1 MISLHLRLGYK
12 DFLRYELLG
21 SMSIL
26 FILSKFLRYFSSL
39 VKIFLIGDSL
49 VRASLKHE
57 DFDQVPQ
64 LEASKAK
71 KTKTL
76 LE

>member
-1 MISLHLRLGYK
+1 
-12 DFLRYELLG
+12 
-21 SMSIL
+21 MSIL